1 MGYILVVVAGTPL
14 MMSASST
21 RNMRISLSIASTY
34 FSFGTFVMMI
44 AAPFTIAALGWRGL
58 WHVNAAIFLVV
69 LIALLASIYISD
81 RPGAHRPTHG
91 FSWSDLAR
99 SARNPGPW
107 LLSIMF
113 VLMSL
118 CTFSVMAWLPTFLI
132 DKLNYDRTTAALLA
146 GLYVAGM
153 IPFNLLGGLLLQRG
167 VQRWVLFVIS
177 AAAIAVFPAGIFAS
191 TNPDWARIAC
201 AVALALL
208 TGFIPGAVFAAVPL
222 YARSAAESGVVTG
235 TLVQGNALGQLL
247 GPPLLALLVVRSG
260 SWSGSLWFFY
270 VLGGL
275 GFVVAIAVRTL
286 EKRLNEETKV

>member
-1 MGYILVVVAGTPL
+1 

-177 AAAIAVFPAGIFAS
+177 AAAIAVFPCRYFCVNQSGLGPNCVCCGVGTIDRVHPRRGIRRGPALCQIGGGEWGRDWHAGSRKCTGS
-191 TNPDWARIAC
+191 TLGTTIARIA
-201 AVALALL
+201 
-208 TGFIPGAVFAAVPL
+208 GRPL
-222 YARSAAESGVVTG
+222 R
-235 TLVQGNALGQLL
+235 
-247 GPPLLALLVVRSG
+247 
-260 SWSGSLWFFY
+260 
-270 VLGGL
+270 
-275 GFVVAIAVRTL
+275 
-286 EKRLNEETKV
+286 